1 MYFLN
6 GPYPFPR
13 EVHVRQT
20 ENYLANE
27 NTSLDIIK
35 EVLVLYVRKVRQKLS
50 LPEDQRWLLTTDVF
64 KGYWNYAVV
73 TEVKR
78 SNGKMCAIPNNMINI
93 FNRSICPRTE
103 AIKSFLLREAQ
114 PWYSLQIEK

>member
-6 GPYPFPR
+6 DPYPFPR

-20 ENYLANE
+20 ENHLANE

-35 EVLVLYVRKVRQKLS
+35 EVLVLYVRKVRQNLS

-64 KGYWNYAVV
+64 KGYWNDAVV

-78 SNGKMCAIPNNMINI
+78 SNGKMCALPNNMINT
-93 FNRSICPRTE
+93 FNRSICP
-103 AIKSFLLREAQ
+103 
-114 PWYSLQIEK
+114 